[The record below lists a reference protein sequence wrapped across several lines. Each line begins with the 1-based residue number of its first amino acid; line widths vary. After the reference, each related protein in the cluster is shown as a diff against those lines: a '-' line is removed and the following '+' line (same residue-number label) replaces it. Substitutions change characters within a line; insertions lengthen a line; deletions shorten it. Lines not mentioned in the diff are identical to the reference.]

1 MEEKTVKIRSLIL
14 TAAILLGFT
23 ALVQNARADDSKVT
37 IRAGHFPNVTHAQ
50 GVIGQARGDFEK
62 ALGDKA
68 NVDWKL
74 FNSGTSAIEA
84 LFAGELDITY
94 IGPNPAVN
102 GYIKSDGEALRIVSG
117 AASGGAGFVVRKDA
131 GIKSAGDFNGK
142 KLATPSIGNT
152 QDVAL
157 RSWLG
162 ENGYK
167 LKEKGGTV
175 EVVPLENPDQLTL
188 FIKKEI
194 DGAWTVEPWVSRLI
208 YDGGGELFLDEKE
221 LWPNGQYVTTH
232 IIVSTKFL
240 KEHPD
245 LVKTWLETN
254 LQITEWINNNKEE
267 AKQVLN
273 QEIKRETGKAIPQNI
288 LDAALPRIE
297 FTYDPIAG
305 SLFQSAEDA
314 YKLGFLGKAEP
325 DLSGI
330 YDLSILNGILRE
342 KGLGE
347 ITFDSKK
354 SASN

>member
-1 MEEKTVKIRSLIL
+1 MRLKVSILSAIFALGLIGLAVSSGAQDNKVK
-14 TAAILLGFT
+14 
-23 ALVQNARADDSKVT
+23 

-50 GVIGQARGDFEK
+50 GVIGQARGDFDK
-62 ALGDKA
+62 AFGDKA
-68 NVDWKL
+68 YVDWKL

-94 IGPNPAVN
+94 IGPNPAIN

-117 AASGGAGFVVRKDA
+117 AASGGAGLVVRKGS
-131 GIKSAGDFNGK
+131 GIKSVKDFNGK
-142 KLATPSIGNT
+142 RLATPSIGNT

-157 RSWLG
+157 RNWLG

-175 EVVPLENPDQLTL
+175 EVVPLANPDQLTL
-188 FIKKEI
+188 FIKKEL

-208 YDGGGELFLDEKE
+208 LEGDGELFLDEKD

-232 IIVSTKFL
+232 IIVNTKFL

-254 LQITEWINNNKEE
+254 LAITDWINKNPEE
-267 AKQVLN
+267 AKVVLN
-273 QEIKRETGKAIPQNI
+273 EEIKKETGKAIPQNI

-297 FTYDPIAG
+297 FTYDPIAS
-305 SLFQSAEDA
+305 SLYTSAEDA
-314 YKLGFLGKAEP
+314 YKLGFLKSEP

-330 YDLSILNGILRE
+330 YDLSILNGILKE
-342 KGLGE
+342 KGLEE
-347 ITFDSKK
+347 ITVNTQK
-354 SASN
+354 SAAN

>member
-1 MEEKTVKIRSLIL
+1 MRRIIMMRLKVSILSAIFALGLIGLAVSSGAQDNKVK
-14 TAAILLGFT
+14 
-23 ALVQNARADDSKVT
+23 

-50 GVIGQARGDFEK
+50 GVIGQARGDFDK
-62 ALGDKA
+62 AFGDKA
-68 NVDWKL
+68 YVDWKL

-94 IGPNPAVN
+94 IGPNPAIN

-117 AASGGAGFVVRKDA
+117 AASGGAGLVVRKGS
-131 GIKSAGDFNGK
+131 GIKSVKDFNGK
-142 KLATPSIGNT
+142 RLATPSIGNT

-157 RSWLG
+157 RNWLG

-175 EVVPLENPDQLTL
+175 EVVPLANPDQLTL
-188 FIKKEI
+188 FIKKEL

-208 YDGGGELFLDEKE
+208 LEGDGELFLDEKD

-232 IIVSTKFL
+232 IIVNTKFL

-254 LQITEWINNNKEE
+254 LAITDWINKNPEE
-267 AKQVLN
+267 AKVVLN
-273 QEIKRETGKAIPQNI
+273 EEIKKETGKAIPQNI

-297 FTYDPIAG
+297 FTYDPIAS
-305 SLFQSAEDA
+305 SLYTSAEDA
-314 YKLGFLGKAEP
+314 YKLGFLKSEP
-325 DLSGI
+325 DLPGI
-330 YDLSILNGILRE
+330 YDLSILNGILKE
-342 KGLGE
+342 KGL
-347 ITFDSKK
+347 
-354 SASN
+354 

>member
-1 MEEKTVKIRSLIL
+1 MKIRSLIL
-14 TAAILLGFT
+14 TAAILLGL
-23 ALVQNARADDSKVT
+23 AVPVQTVRADDSKVT
-37 IRAGHFPNVTHAQ
+37 IRAGHFPNITHAQ

-68 NVDWKL
+68 SIDWKL

-157 RSWLG
+157 RNWLG

-208 YDGGGELFLDEKE
+208 YDGAGELFLDEKE

-232 IIVSTKFL
+232 IIVNTKFL

-254 LQITEWINNNKEE
+254 LRITDWINNNKEE

-273 QEIKRETGKAIPQNI
+273 KELKRETGKAIPQNI

-297 FTYDPIAG
+297 FTYDPIAS

-314 YKLGFLGKAEP
+314 YKLGFLGKKEP
-325 DLSGI
+325 DLSNI
-330 YDLSILNGILRE
+330 YDLSILNGILRDRGLQEIKADSGQTAE
-342 KGLGE
+342 K
-347 ITFDSKK
+347 
-354 SASN
+354 

>member
-1 MEEKTVKIRSLIL
+1 MKIRSLLL
-14 TAAILLGFT
+14 TAAILLGF
-23 ALVQNARADDSKVT
+23 AGFVQTSHAGDSKVT

-68 NVDWKL
+68 DIDWKI

-117 AASGGAGFVVRKDA
+117 AASGGAGLVVRKDA
-131 GIKSAGDFNGK
+131 GITSAKDFNGK

-157 RSWLG
+157 RNWLA

-175 EVVPLENPDQLTL
+175 EVVPLANPDQLIL

-208 YDGGGELFLDEKE
+208 FDGGGELFLDEKD

-232 IIVSTKFL
+232 IIVNTKFL
-240 KEHPD
+240 NEHPD

-254 LQITEWINNNKEE
+254 LQITEWINKNPEE

-273 QEIKRETGKAIPQNI
+273 QEIKKETGKAIPENI
-288 LDAALPRIE
+288 LDAAIPRIE
-297 FTYDPIAG
+297 FTYDPVAS
-305 SLFQSAEDA
+305 SLFQSAQDA
-314 YKLGFLGKAEP
+314 YKLGFLGKKEP
-325 DLSGI
+325 DLSNI
-330 YDLSILNGILRE
+330 YDLSILNGILKA
-342 KGLGE
+342 KGLEE
-347 ITFDSKK
+347 IKIDSGQTAEK
-354 SASN
+354 

>member
-1 MEEKTVKIRSLIL
+1 MKIRSLIL
-14 TAAILLGFT
+14 TFAVLLGFT
-23 ALVQNARADDSKVT
+23 VLSLTADAGDSKVT

-62 ALGDKA
+62 AFGDKA
-68 NVDWKL
+68 SIDWKL

-117 AASGGAGFVVRKDA
+117 AASSGAGLVVRKDA
-131 GIKSAGDFNGK
+131 GIKSAKDFNGK

-157 RSWLG
+157 RNWLA

-175 EVVPLENPDQLTL
+175 EVIPLANPDQLTL

-208 YDGGGELFLDEKE
+208 YGGGGELFLDEKE

-240 KEHPD
+240 NEHPD

-330 YDLSILNGILRE
+330 YDLSILNGILKE

>member
-1 MEEKTVKIRSLIL
+1 MKLKSLLLIAGL
-14 TAAILLGFT
+14 TLGLIGSVVSFG
-23 ALVQNARADDSKVT
+23 AQDNKVRV
-37 IRAGHFPNVTHAQ
+37 RAGHFPNVTHAQ

-68 NVDWKL
+68 YIDWKL

-117 AASGGAGFVVRKDA
+117 SASGGAGLVVRKDA
-131 GIKSAGDFNGK
+131 GIASAKDFNGK

-157 RSWLG
+157 RNWLG

-175 EVVPLENPDQLTL
+175 EVIPLENPDQLTL

-208 YDGGGELFLDEKE
+208 FDGGGELFLDEKE

-232 IIVSTKFL
+232 IIVNTKFL
-240 KEHPD
+240 NEHPE
-245 LVKTWLETN
+245 LVKTWLETH
-254 LQITEWINNNKEE
+254 LQLTDWIKNNPEE
-267 AKQVLN
+267 AKKVLN
-273 QEIKRETGKAIPQNI
+273 GEIKRETGKAIPPNI
-288 LDAALPRIE
+288 LDAAFKRIE
-297 FTYDPIAG
+297 FTYDPIAS
-305 SLFQSAEDA
+305 SLYSSAEDA
-314 YKLGFLGKAEP
+314 YKLGFLGKKEP
-325 DLSGI
+325 DLSNI
-330 YDLSILNGILRE
+330 YDLSILNGILKD
-342 KGLGE
+342 KGLKE
-347 ITFDSKK
+347 INVDSGQTAEK
-354 SASN
+354 

>member
-1 MEEKTVKIRSLIL
+1 MMRLKVSILSAIFALGLIGLAVSSGAQDNKVK
-14 TAAILLGFT
+14 
-23 ALVQNARADDSKVT
+23 

-50 GVIGQARGDFEK
+50 GVIGQARGDFDK

-68 NVDWKL
+68 YVDWKL

-94 IGPNPAVN
+94 IGPNPAIN

-117 AASGGAGFVVRKDA
+117 AASGGAGLVVRKGS
-131 GIKSAGDFNGK
+131 GIKSVKDFNGK
-142 KLATPSIGNT
+142 RLATPSIGNT

-157 RSWLG
+157 RNWLG

-175 EVVPLENPDQLTL
+175 EVVPLANPDQLTL
-188 FIKKEI
+188 FIKKEL

-208 YDGGGELFLDEKE
+208 LEGDGELFLDEKD

-232 IIVSTKFL
+232 IIVNTKFL

-254 LQITEWINNNKEE
+254 LAITDWINKNPEE
-267 AKQVLN
+267 AKVVLN
-273 QEIKRETGKAIPQNI
+273 EEIKKETGKAIPQNI

-297 FTYDPIAG
+297 FTYDPIAS
-305 SLFQSAEDA
+305 SLYTSAEDA
-314 YKLGFLGKAEP
+314 YKLGFLKSEP

-330 YDLSILNGILRE
+330 YDLSILNGILKE
-342 KGLGE
+342 KGLEE
-347 ITFDSKK
+347 ITVNTQK
-354 SASN
+354 SAAN

>member
-1 MEEKTVKIRSLIL
+1 MMRLKVSILSAIFALGLIGLAVSSGAQDNKVK
-14 TAAILLGFT
+14 
-23 ALVQNARADDSKVT
+23 

-50 GVIGQARGDFEK
+50 GVIGQARGDFDK
-62 ALGDKA
+62 AFGDKA
-68 NVDWKL
+68 YVDWKL

-94 IGPNPAVN
+94 IGPNPAIN

-117 AASGGAGFVVRKDA
+117 AASGGAGLVVRKGS
-131 GIKSAGDFNGK
+131 GIKSVKDFNGK
-142 KLATPSIGNT
+142 RLATPSIGNT

-157 RSWLG
+157 RNWLG

-175 EVVPLENPDQLTL
+175 EVVPLANPDQLTL
-188 FIKKEI
+188 FIKKEL

-208 YDGGGELFLDEKE
+208 LEGDGELFLDEKD

-232 IIVSTKFL
+232 IIVNTKFL

-254 LQITEWINNNKEE
+254 LAITDWINKNPEE
-267 AKQVLN
+267 AKVVLN
-273 QEIKRETGKAIPQNI
+273 EEIKKETGKAIPQNI

-297 FTYDPIAG
+297 FTYDPIAS
-305 SLFQSAEDA
+305 SLYTSAEDA
-314 YKLGFLGKAEP
+314 YKLGFLKSEP

-330 YDLSILNGILRE
+330 YDLSILNGILKE
-342 KGLGE
+342 KGLEE
-347 ITFDSKK
+347 ITVNTQK
-354 SASN
+354 SAAN

>member
-1 MEEKTVKIRSLIL
+1 MIRLKVLIL
-14 TAAILLGFT
+14 SAGLALGLIGS
-23 ALVQNARADDSKVT
+23 ALSFGAQDNKVR

-68 NVDWKL
+68 YIDWKL

-131 GIKSAGDFNGK
+131 GIKSAKDFNGK

-157 RSWLG
+157 RNWLS

-208 YDGGGELFLDEKE
+208 YDGGGELFLDEKD

-232 IIVSTKFL
+232 IIVNTKFL

-254 LQITEWINNNKEE
+254 LQITDWINNNKEE

-273 QEIKRETGKAIPQNI
+273 QEIKRETGKALPQNI
-288 LDAALPRIE
+288 LDAAIKRIN
-297 FTYDPIAG
+297 FTYDPIAS
-305 SLFQSAEDA
+305 SLFQSAQDA
-314 YKLGFLGKAEP
+314 YKLGFLGRTEP

-330 YDLSILNGILRE
+330 YDLSILNGILKE
-342 KGLGE
+342 KGLSE
-347 ITFDSKK
+347 ITVNTQK
-354 SASN
+354 AAAN

>member
-1 MEEKTVKIRSLIL
+1 MKIRSLIL
-14 TAAILLGFT
+14 TAAVLLGLT
-23 ALVQNARADDSKVT
+23 VLVQMTQAGDSKVT

-62 ALGDKA
+62 ALGDNA
-68 NVDWKL
+68 SVEWKL

-117 AASGGAGFVVRKDA
+117 AASGGAGLVVRKDA
-131 GIKSAGDFNGK
+131 GIKSAKDFNGK
-142 KLATPSIGNT
+142 KLATPNIGNT

-157 RSWLG
+157 RNWLA

-175 EVVPLENPDQLTL
+175 EVIPLENPDQLTL

-208 YDGGGELFLDEKE
+208 YDGGGELFLDEKD

-232 IIVSTKFL
+232 IIVNTEFL
-240 KEHPD
+240 KEHTE

-254 LQITEWINNNKEE
+254 LELTDWINNNPEE

-273 QEIKRETGKAIPQNI
+273 QEIKRETGKSLPQNI
-288 LDAALPRIE
+288 LDAAIKRIE
-297 FTYDPIAG
+297 FTYDPVAG

-314 YKLGFLGKAEP
+314 YRLGFLGKKRARPLE
-325 DLSGI
+325 
-330 YDLSILNGILRE
+330 YLRPFDIE
-342 KGLGE
+342 RNTQGE
-347 ITFDSKK
+347 GS
-354 SASN
+354 